1 MLIRFSLFLL
11 WLLHFLPLPLLRA
24 VGAAFGL
31 LLYALGAE
39 RRRVARINLR
49 LCFPELSNLAR
60 RRLARRHFIAFG
72 QSFLDRALLWWASPQ
87 RLQRLIRI
95 QGLEQL
101 PVGDTP
107 VILLTPHFV
116 GLDAGWTRLTLERPM
131 LSVYGNQKNPV
142 FDAALYAGR
151 TRFNE
156 PVLISRLDGLRKAV
170 KAMAGGRPFYYLP
183 DMDFGPREALFVPFF
198 DVPAA
203 TISGVPRLA
212 KLAGA
217 RVLPCI
223 VRMTRSGYEVT
234 LEPAWE
240 DYPGPDVAADTR
252 RMNAFIEE
260 RVRQM
265 PEQYF
270 WLHKRFKTRPP
281 GEAKFY

>member
-24 VGAAFGL
+24 LGAAFGL
-31 LLYALGAE
+31 VLYALGRE
-39 RRRVARINLR
+39 RRRVARVNLR
-49 LCFPELSNLAR
+49 LCFPELNNCQR

-72 QSFLDRALLWWASPQ
+72 QSFLDRALLWWSSPE
-87 RLQRLIRI
+87 RLKRLVTVR
-95 QGLEQL
+95 GLEHL
-101 PVGDTP
+101 PADDTP

-116 GLDAGWTRLTLERPM
+116 GLDAAWTRLTLERPM

-151 TRFNE
+151 TRFNS
-156 PVLISRLDGLRKAV
+156 PLLISRLDGLRKAV

-183 DMDFGPREALFVPFF
+183 DMDFGPRDALFVPFF
-198 DVPAA
+198 GVAAA
-203 TISGVPRLA
+203 TIPGVPRLA

-217 RVLPCI
+217 QVLPCI
-223 VRMTRSGYEVT
+223 VRMTPAGYEVT
-234 LEPAWE
+234 VEPAWA
-240 DYPGPDVAADTR
+240 DYPSADVAADTH
-252 RMNAFIEE
+252 RMNAYIEA

-270 WLHKRFKTRPP
+270 WLHKRFKTRPS